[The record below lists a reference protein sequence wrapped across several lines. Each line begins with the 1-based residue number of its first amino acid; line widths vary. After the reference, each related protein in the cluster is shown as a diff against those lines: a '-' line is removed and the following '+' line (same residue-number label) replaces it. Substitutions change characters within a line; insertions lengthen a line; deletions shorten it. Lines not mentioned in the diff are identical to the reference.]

1 MKHQNIRNIAIVAH
15 VGHGKTSI
23 VDTLLRQ
30 TNSLSRQD
38 EGHHLLLDSND
49 QEQERGRMMIQPCG
63 QVYKGQIVGAAVTQS
78 DLYVNCRQGK
88 QLARVW
94 RATADKTMR

>member
-15 VGHGKTSI
+15 VDHGKTSI

-38 EGHHLLLDSND
+38 EGKHLLLDSND
-49 QEQERGRMMIQPCG
+49 QEQERGITILSKERSSNQ
-63 QVYKGQIVGAAVTQS
+63 YNRYT
-78 DLYVNCRQGK
+78 
-88 QLARVW
+88 
-94 RATADKTMR
+94 RAFRL

>member
-15 VGHGKTSI
+15 VDHGKTSI

-38 EGHHLLLDSND
+38 EGKHLLLDSND
-49 QEQERGRMMIQPCG
+49 QEQERGITILSK
-63 QVYKGQIVGAAVTQS
+63 VTAVDWKDHRINIIDTPGHSTLVVKSSESSIWLTQH
-78 DLYVNCRQGK
+78 
-88 QLARVW
+88 
-94 RATADKTMR
+94 